1 MTHPVI
7 AELNSLGQSVWL
19 DHLDRR
25 QIESGELARLVDLG
39 VSGVTAN
46 PTIFQ
51 KAVGGSDAYDES
63 LARLLD
69 RGLTPEQC
77 LWELLIEDIRSV
89 ADILRP
95 TWERTE
101 RADGYVSIEVA
112 PAIAH
117 ATERT
122 IDMAR
127 DLFTRCGRPNVL
139 IKIPGT
145 VEGLPAIRATLAA
158 GINVNV
164 TLIFSV
170 ERYAQVVDAFLAGLE
185 DLRAAG
191 GDVGKVA
198 SVASFFVSRV
208 DTKVDKLL
216 ADRGRSELRGR
227 AAIANSKLAYE
238 MFHVLHSGNRWE
250 ALARAG
256 ARPQR
261 CLWASTSTKDPAY
274 SDVMYV
280 ETLVGG
286 PTVNTVPQ
294 PTLEALLDHL
304 EVRATLAEG
313 LDEAKRAL
321 DELRS
326 AGVDMGEVTRELEV
340 EGVAAFAE
348 SHEKLLAEITRKAAR
363 PEPAAG
369 EDQAALTF
377 PSSDAP
383 AWPGGVGAGEREGRR
398 D

>member
-7 AELNSLGQSVWL
+7 AELNALGQSVWL

-51 KAVGGSDAYDES
+51 KAVAGSDAYDES
-63 LARLLD
+63 LRGMLA

-77 LWELLIEDIRSV
+77 LWELLLEDIRGV

-95 TWERTE
+95 TWERTAG
-101 RADGYVSIEVA
+101 ADGYVSIEVA
-112 PAIAH
+112 PAVARS
-117 ATERT
+117 TERT
-122 IDMAR
+122 VEMAR
-127 DLFTRCGRPNVL
+127 DLFARAARPNVL
-139 IKIPGT
+139 IKIPAT
-145 VEGLPAIRATLAA
+145 AEGLPAIRQTLAA

-164 TLIFSV
+164 TLIFAVS
-170 ERYAQVVDAFLAGLE
+170 RYAEVVDAFLGGLE

-216 ADRGRSELRGR
+216 AGRGPEQLRGR
-227 AAIANSKLAYE
+227 AAIANSKLAFE
-238 MFHVLHSGNRWE
+238 VFHEKHSGPRWD
-250 ALARAG
+250 ALAGAG

-286 PTVNTVPQ
+286 PTVNPVPQ
-294 PTLEALLDHL
+294 PTLEAMLDHL
-304 EVRATLAEG
+304 QVRPTLAEDLAG
-313 LDEAKRAL
+313 AKRTL
-321 DELRS
+321 DSLRS
-326 AGVDMGEVTRELEV
+326 AGVDMDEVTRQLEV

-363 PEPAAG
+363 PPDEQ
-369 EDQAALTF
+369 DQAVLTF
-377 PSSDAP
+377 PASDAP
-383 AWPGGVGAGEREGRR
+383 AWPGNG
-398 D
+398 

>member
-7 AELNSLGQSVWL
+7 AELNRLGQSLWL

-25 QIESGELARLVDLG
+25 QIESGELAGLVDLG

-51 KAVGGSDAYDES
+51 KAVAGSDAYDES
-63 LARLLD
+63 LARLRE

-77 LWELLIEDIRSV
+77 LWELLLEDIRSV

-95 TWERTE
+95 AWERTAGE
-101 RADGYVSIEVA
+101 DGYVSIEVA

-117 ATERT
+117 STERT
-122 IDMAR
+122 AEMAR
-127 DLFTRCGRPNVL
+127 DLFARAARPNVL
-139 IKIPGT
+139 IKIPAT
-145 VEGLPAIRATLAA
+145 LEGLPAIRATLAA

-170 ERYAQVVDAFLAGLE
+170 ERYAEVAEAFLGGLE
-185 DLRAAG
+185 DLKAAG
-191 GDVGKVA
+191 GDVAKVA

-208 DTKVDKLL
+208 DTKIDKLL
-216 ADRGRSELRGR
+216 EERGRGELRGR
-227 AAIANSKLAYE
+227 AAIANSKLAFE
-238 MFHVLHSGNRWE
+238 RFEEKHSGPRWD
-250 ALARAG
+250 ALAAAG

-274 SDVMYV
+274 ADVMYV
-280 ETLVGG
+280 DGLVGG

-294 PTLEALLDHL
+294 PTLEAVLDHL
-304 EVRATLAEG
+304 QPRPALAAG
-313 LDEAKRAL
+313 LEEAKREL

-326 AGVDMGEVTRELEV
+326 AGVDMEMVTRELEV

-348 SHEKLLAEITRKAAR
+348 SHEKLMAEITRKAAR
-363 PEPAAG
+363 PAAS
-369 EDQAALTF
+369 EDDDSAVLTF

-383 AWPGGVGAGEREGRR
+383 AWPGGVGAGSRDQERG
-398 D
+398 

>member
-1 MTHPVI
+1 MTHPVV
-7 AELNSLGQSVWL
+7 AELNGLGQSLWL

-25 QIESGELARLVDLG
+25 QIESGELAALVELG

-63 LARLLD
+63 LRKLID
-69 RGLTPEQC
+69 RGLTAEQS

-101 RADGYVSIEVA
+101 GADGYVSIEVS
-112 PAIAH
+112 PTIAH
-117 ATERT
+117 STERT
-122 IDMAR
+122 VDMAR
-127 DLFTRCGRPNVL
+127 DLFSRCGRPNVL

-145 VEGLPAIRATLAA
+145 AEGLPAVRATLAA

-170 ERYAQVVDAFLAGLE
+170 ERYGEVVEAFLAGLE
-185 DLRAAG
+185 DLKAAG
-191 GDVGKVA
+191 GDVAQVA

-208 DTKVDKLL
+208 DTKVDKVL
-216 ADRGRSELRGR
+216 ADAGRSELRGR

-250 ALARAG
+250 ALAGAG

-261 CLWASTSTKDPAY
+261 CLWASTSTKDPSY

-286 PTVNTVPQ
+286 PTVNTVPL
-294 PTLEALLDHL
+294 PTLEAVLDHL
-304 EVRATLAEG
+304 EVRPTLAEG

-326 AGVDMGEVTRELEV
+326 AGVDIQEVTRELEV

-348 SHEKLLAEITRKAAR
+348 SHEKLLAEITRKTAR
-363 PEPAAG
+363 PDTTAA
-369 EDQAALTF
+369 EEHAALTF
-377 PSSDAP
+377 PGSDAP
-383 AWPGGVGAGEREGRR
+383 AWPGGVGAGKREGRR